1 MELTTNHSH
10 SGGSTFSLTPM
21 ILFFFFFLNQNQLSL
36 YFLESK
42 LVVLTKPHLPV
53 WADKPCA
60 RPQESHPEPLS

>member
-1 MELTTNHSH
+1 MELTTNHSY

-21 ILFFFFFLNQNQLSL
+21 ILFFFFLNQNQLSL

-42 LVVLTKPHLPV
+42 LAVLVKPHLLV

-60 RPQESHPEPLS
+60 RPQEP

>member
-1 MELTTNHSH
+1 MELTTNHSY

-21 ILFFFFFLNQNQLSL
+21 ILFFFFLNQNQLSL

>member
-1 MELTTNHSH
+1 MELTTNHSY

-21 ILFFFFFLNQNQLSL
+21 ILFFFLNQNQLSL